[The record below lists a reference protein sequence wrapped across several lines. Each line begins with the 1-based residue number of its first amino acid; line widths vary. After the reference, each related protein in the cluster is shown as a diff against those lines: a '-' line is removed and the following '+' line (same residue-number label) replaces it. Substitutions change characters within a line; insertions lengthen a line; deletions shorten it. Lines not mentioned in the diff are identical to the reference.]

1 MSVIY
6 DEAFVMYKASR
17 SVDIAMFYCPY
28 IPGMSAEQLLE
39 VQEQIAA
46 RRGPT
51 ELQQQIM
58 DVVRTQPQK

>member
-17 SVDIAMFYCPY
+17 SIDIGMFYCPY

-39 VQEQIAA
+39 VQEEIAA

-58 DVVRTQPQK
+58 EAVRTNPHK